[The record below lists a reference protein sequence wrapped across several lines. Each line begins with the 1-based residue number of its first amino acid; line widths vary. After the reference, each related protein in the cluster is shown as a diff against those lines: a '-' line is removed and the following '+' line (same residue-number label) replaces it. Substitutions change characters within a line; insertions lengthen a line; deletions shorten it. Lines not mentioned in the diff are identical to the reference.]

1 MVTPP
6 EVLLFTRLFQISWGF
21 CFFLYEV
28 RCCSFKVCENCVRI
42 LMRTVLNMLIAF
54 GKMVIFTILFMR
66 HSVMWGGS
74 LVSEEVCLCSRVT
87 SGCKH
92 LGGEAAVAGACTHID
107 QSSRNAHTW
116 SLPLL
121 WNLVHMDNGFAH
133 LPMASWPWVPGRPCS
148 CQTTHSL
155 RTSLT

>member
-1 MVTPP
+1 MYVVLCLGLGFDSIKQCVFLCQCYAVFITIAQQQSSSSKMVTPP

-42 LMRTVLNMLIAF
+42 LMRIVLNMLIAF

-66 HSVMWGGS
+66 HSVMWGVS
-74 LVSEEVCLCSRVT
+74 LISEEVCLCSRVT

-92 LGGEAAVAGACTHID
+92 LGEVTVAGACTHID

-121 WNLVHMDNGFAH
+121 
-133 LPMASWPWVPGRPCS
+133 
-148 CQTTHSL
+148 
-155 RTSLT
+155 